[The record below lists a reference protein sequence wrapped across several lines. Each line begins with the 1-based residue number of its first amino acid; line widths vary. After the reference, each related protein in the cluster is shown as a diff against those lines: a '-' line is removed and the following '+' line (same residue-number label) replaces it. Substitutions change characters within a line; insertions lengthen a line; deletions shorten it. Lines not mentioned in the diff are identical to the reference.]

1 MRLRG
6 IKPDIKQANKILAYA
21 IPGKTSAAE
30 RSVHPVKMKSVSLLL
45 LSFGLV
51 AMQAHDLVPRTFGF
65 VHSHTAQLPGH
76 HGYSM
81 SVQAHGPSDHAL
93 PAHHGLHAGH
103 AHPGHGHVVHQVQGP
118 FSNAHQP
125 EVDHAHQHNNHQ
137 QSAAP
142 HSATAPIA
150 SNVNTVP
157 VLMCRVV
164 KVPVNT
170 TAPAPPPPHHS
181 GSSSNQHVGSHI
193 ATSISHVFGKVVNP
207 VVALLQNASVW
218 LNRTAY
224 QHQSA
229 TGTRP
234 HQHTAAV
241 PHSVIKKKLA
251 VIGKLNHRT
260 ASTASVTARPSVPSD
275 ATTAPS
281 HKTAVPSTVPEAT
294 TRSRPTTKMLTLA
307 PVLVSTLGAPA
318 PTLGAPHPRANT
330 FPNSPW
336 VTASADLPTSV
347 TEEVS
352 SKSNVTDQ
360 VASTTKTTSESALP
374 STVTSNRATLSTTTP
389 ASADDHTTPDLGLN
403 LRGNPFT
410 IPAATISS
418 VDLPASNPLELS
430 SSNRFSVVTQATLS
444 ESTFPLTDATTE
456 TTARAT
462 LSTSAFT
469 SGLDLK
475 THALGRTALVTST
488 EVSTFVPAHWEQ
500 ATSATA
506 TSTSTNGPT
515 PHFTESTTR
524 DVPTSVPEKPAASTF
539 PVSLGAVSVRL
550 AQFPSAPPSESTSPI
565 LPANEAPTVIT
576 AEDIVVATA
585 TDSTITHPAMTL
597 SQTSIPTSQHER
609 LTVIDARSVRPRAR

>member
-1 MRLRG
+1 M
-6 IKPDIKQANKILAYA
+6 KP
-21 IPGKTSAAE
+21 
-30 RSVHPVKMKSVSLLL
+30 VSLFLL
-45 LSFGLV
+45 AFRLV
-51 AMQAHDLVPRTFGF
+51 AVQAHGLAPRYFGF
-65 VHSHTAQLPGH
+65 VHSHPAQLPGH

-81 SVQAHGPSDHAL
+81 SVQAHGNSHHAL
-93 PAHHGLHAGH
+93 PAHPGLHVGH
-103 AHPGHGHVVHQVQGP
+103 VHQGHGHVVHQVQGP
-118 FSNAHQP
+118 FSNVHQHQ
-125 EVDHAHQHNNHQ
+125 VDHAHQH
-137 QSAAP
+137 SATP
-142 HSATAPIA
+142 PSATAPIA
-150 SNVNTVP
+150 SNVSTVP

-193 ATSISHVFGKVVNP
+193 AASISHAFGKVVNP

-218 LNRTAY
+218 LNRTAN

-229 TGTRP
+229 TGIHP

-251 VIGKLNHRT
+251 VIGKLNHPT

-281 HKTAVPSTVPEAT
+281 RKTAVPSAVPEVT
-294 TRSRPTTKMLTLA
+294 TRSRPTTKMLTPA

-347 TEEVS
+347 TEAVS
-352 SKSNVTDQ
+352 SKSVVTGQ
-360 VASTTKTTSESALP
+360 VAGATTTASESTLAR
-374 STVTSNRATLSTTTP
+374 TMTSNPTTLFTTTP
-389 ASADDHTTPDLGLN
+389 ARSPDPTTPDLGLLN
-403 LRGNPFT
+403 LRADPFT

-418 VDLPASNPLELS
+418 VDLPASIPEDVS
-430 SSNRFSVVTQATLS
+430 STNRVSVATEAALS
-444 ESTFPLTDATTE
+444 ESTFPATDTTTE
-456 TTARAT
+456 TTAGAT
-462 LSTSAFT
+462 LSIMALT

-475 THALGRTALVTST
+475 THAVGRTALVTST
-488 EVSTFVPAHWEQ
+488 DVSSFGPAHWEQ

-506 TSTSTNGPT
+506 ASTSTNGPT
-515 PHFTESTTR
+515 PLFTESTIR

-539 PVSLGAVSVRL
+539 PADLGAVSVRL
-550 AQFPSAPPSESTSPI
+550 AQFTSAPPSATPPI
-565 LPANEAPTVIT
+565 LPANEAPPTVAT
-576 AEDIVVATA
+576 AEDIAVATA
-585 TDSTITHPAMTL
+585 TDSAITHPAMAL
-597 SQTSIPTSQHER
+597 SQTSTPASSPPER
-609 LTVIDARSVRPRAR
+609 STVIDARSVHPKTR

>member
-1 MRLRG
+1 
-6 IKPDIKQANKILAYA
+6 
-21 IPGKTSAAE
+21 
-30 RSVHPVKMKSVSLLL
+30 MKSVSLLL
-45 LSFGLV
+45 LAFRLV
-51 AMQAHDLVPRTFGF
+51 AMQAHYLAPRTFGF

-118 FSNAHQP
+118 FSNAHQQQ
-125 EVDHAHQHNNHQ
+125 VDHAHQRNNHHH
-137 QSAAP
+137 SAAS
-142 HSATAPIA
+142 HSLTAPIA

-164 KVPVNT
+164 KVPVNA
-170 TAPAPPPPHHS
+170 TAPAAPPTHHS

-218 LNRTAY
+218 LNRTAHR
-224 QHQSA
+224 HQSA
-229 TGTRP
+229 TGIHP

-241 PHSVIKKKLA
+241 PHSVFKKKLA
-251 VIGKLNHRT
+251 VIGQLNHRT

-281 HKTAVPSTVPEAT
+281 RKTAVPSAVPAAT
-294 TRSRPTTKMLTLA
+294 TRSRPTTNMLTLA

-318 PTLGAPHPRANT
+318 PTLGVQHARADT
-330 FPNSPW
+330 FPNSPS
-336 VTASADLPTSV
+336 TTSSADLPTSV
-347 TEEVS
+347 TEEVP
-352 SKSNVTDQ
+352 SKSIVTDHF
-360 VASTTKTTSESALP
+360 ARTTTTASESALAR
-374 STVTSNRATLSTTTP
+374 TVMSNRATLSTTTP
-389 ASADDHTTPDLGLN
+389 AGAADSTTPDLGLLN
-403 LRGNPFT
+403 LRANPFT

-418 VDLPASNPLELS
+418 VDLPASIPQEVS
-430 SSNRFSVVTQATLS
+430 STNRVSVATEAALS
-444 ESTFPLTDATTE
+444 ESTFPVTDTTTE

-475 THALGRTALVTST
+475 THALGSLDARADAFTALVTLT
-488 EVSTFVPAHWEQ
+488 DVSPFGPAHGEQ

-515 PHFTESTTR
+515 PLFPESTTR
-524 DVPTSVPEKPAASTF
+524 AVPTSVPEKSAASTF

-550 AQFPSAPPSESTSPI
+550 AQFTSAPPSESTSRI

-585 TDSTITHPAMTL
+585 TDSTIRHPGMTL
-597 SQTSIPTSQHER
+597 SQASLPASSQHER
-609 LTVIDARSVRPRAR
+609 STVIDARSVRPRAR